1 MVNTGKK
8 KHQYTQT
15 NNGKAYF
22 YYRKSLTINGKT
34 RTITAANAK
43 EWAEKNEEA
52 VIKTDS

>member
-1 MVNTGKK
+1 MINTGK

-15 NNGKAYF
+15 NDGKTYS

-34 RTITAANAK
+34 KTVTAANSK
-43 EWAEKNEEA
+43 EWIGKNEEA

>member
-1 MVNTGKK
+1 MVNRGKK

-15 NNGKAYF
+15 NDGKTYS

-34 RTITAANAK
+34 KTVTAANPK
-43 EWAEKNEEA
+43 EWIGKNEEA